1 MPRAVVFAPHFIGQE
16 PEKGSVG
23 SLGPG
28 AYEGL
33 RVSLRRKRQR
43 DYSKPVKVTE
53 QMVWNEKRQRFDWRE
68 VRRYSYRRDEYDP
81 ILVKVT
87 GLYSVYC
94 GQGWEHSV
102 RIDQS
107 ECVCPG
113 EPLWEHTYRAWKERD
128 REAAVD
134 LAAELVEYQLEDW
147 WDPCDEIP
155 DECPLCG
162 FDLANNDF
170 PTTHNDDA
178 GNECSYIVAL

>member
-1 MPRAVVFAPHFIGQE
+1 
-16 PEKGSVG
+16 
-23 SLGPG
+23 
-28 AYEGL
+28 
-33 RVSLRRKRQR
+33 
-43 DYSKPVKVTE
+43 
-53 QMVWNEKRQRFDWRE
+53 
-68 VRRYSYRRDEYDP
+68 
-81 ILVKVT
+81 
-87 GLYSVYC
+87 
-94 GQGWEHSV
+94 
-102 RIDQS
+102 
-107 ECVCPG
+107 
-113 EPLWEHTYRAWKERD
+113 LWEHTYRAWKERD